1 MTLKFL
7 INLKWLNYNY
17 MKSMKLLLFVI
28 PILFFSCS
36 KGGDASTP
44 TPTPTPTPT
53 ESPIAFSVNVDP
65 GSGNI
70 LAVVG
75 TSQAINVKL
84 SSTIPTA
91 GVTVAVTVIKDADN
105 STVFTTS
112 NSSLTADNNVTITGL
127 TPGALCTATVVVTSK
142 STATNTKTS
151 TFKLAAK

>member
-36 KGGDASTP
+36 KGGDAS
-44 TPTPTPTPT
+44 TPTPTPT

-112 NSSLTADNNVTITGL
+112 NSSVTADNNVTITGL